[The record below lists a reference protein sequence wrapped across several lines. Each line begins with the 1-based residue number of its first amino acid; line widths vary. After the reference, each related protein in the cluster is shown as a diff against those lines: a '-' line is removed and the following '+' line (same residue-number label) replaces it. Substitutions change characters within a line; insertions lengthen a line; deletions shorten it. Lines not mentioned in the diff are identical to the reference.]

1 MISKREKLKRFEFL
15 KFIPSTIHPFII
27 QFDPTIRGLKTA
39 EPLCKCRQRN
49 IKNLTMHFYG
59 HTLSDIPK
67 RTRNTK
73 QDACSPLHPLSLR
86 NDKFKHQREREKE
99 REREMLFNLQ
109 EQCWNF
115 TDIFLDTNCY
125 QNFHSTFVSYTP
137 CVFSVTNIL
146 SCVTCHIVS

>member
-1 MISKREKLKRFEFL
+1 MISKRERLKRFEFL
-15 KFIPSTIHPFII
+15 KFIPSTILHPFII
-27 QFDPTIRGLKTA
+27 QFDPKIRGLKTA

-86 NDKFKHQREREKE
+86 NDKFKHQRERERR
-99 REREMLFNLQ
+99 REREKCCLTCKNNVGISRTFFSIQIAIKTSIPLLFL
-109 EQCWNF
+109 
-115 TDIFLDTNCY
+115 TRRVY
-125 QNFHSTFVSYTP
+125 SR
-137 CVFSVTNIL
+137 
-146 SCVTCHIVS
+146 